1 MSDTKSV
8 NNLESQDSVKPV
20 ILVVDDEDTIRSCLK
35 EALEAEGHKVYTS
48 DDGGNSLRLTKE
60 LIPDLVIL
68 DLKMPGMNGLDL
80 LREIKLHDQNILVIL
95 LTGHASV
102 DSAVSAMKAGAF
114 DYLEKPFKM
123 EHIKVVV
130 DKALSTQS
138 LMREVSRL
146 RAKTNITGDVN
157 IIAVSK
163 EMKEIVEHV
172 KIIAQSP
179 SSTVLIHGESGTGKE
194 LIANYIH
201 MMSARNKY
209 RFMEVNCAAL
219 TENLLESELFGYEK
233 GSFTGAATTGKAG
246 LFEATQRGTMFLDEI
261 GEMPPY
267 LQTKLLR
274 VLQDRAIVRVGANE
288 PHPIDI
294 RVVAATHQ
302 DLDARVK
309 QGLFR
314 EDLYHRLNVI
324 RLRLPSLRE
333 RREDIPL
340 LARYF
345 LAKSARD
352 LGVEAKRLSDAAMA
366 YLAGQSFPGNVRQ
379 LENICH
385 WLTVMAPTQVIEAGD
400 LPAELRTE
408 APVAE
413 TDWLWAL
420 AHEVER
426 MLARGESSIMESLAT
441 RFEKTLIAKALAH
454 TGGRRIEA
462 ANLLGIG
469 RNTITRKIAELGL
482 EEKETPPA

>member
-1 MSDTKSV
+1 MGEKKSV

-20 ILVVDDEDTIRSCLK
+20 ILVVDDEDTIRYCLK

-48 DDGGNSLRLTKE
+48 EDGGNSLRLTKE

-80 LREIKLHDQNILVIL
+80 LREIKQHDQNILVIL

-261 GEMPPY
+261 GEMSVS
-267 LQTKLLR
+267 LQSKLLR
-274 VLQDRAIVRVGANE
+274 VLQERKFKRVGGVDDIN
-288 PHPIDI
+288 IDVRI
-294 RVVAATHQ
+294 IASTNR
-302 DLDARVK
+302 DLEEEVK
-309 QGLFR
+309 KGNFR
-314 EDLYHRLNVI
+314 KDLYYRLKVLPVFLCA
-324 RLRLPSLRE
+324 LRDRKDDILPLVKHYIHNFNKEFNKDVNNIPSGTEAILRNY
-333 RREDIPL
+333 DW
-340 LARYF
+340 
-345 LAKSARD
+345 
-352 LGVEAKRLSDAAMA
+352 
-366 YLAGQSFPGNVRQ
+366 PGNVRE
-379 LENICH
+379 LKN
-385 WLTVMAPTQVIEAGD
+385 VIERAV
-400 LPAELRTE
+400 LLSNNATLSAEHL
-408 APVAE
+408 
-413 TDWLWAL
+413 
-420 AHEVER
+420 
-426 MLARGESSIMESLAT
+426 
-441 RFEKTLIAKALAH
+441 
-454 TGGRRIEA
+454 
-462 ANLLGIG
+462 LLGSGIG
-469 RNTITRKIAELGL
+469 AKDTGENEEADQSISTIEKQHIAAIL
-482 EEKETPPA
+482 KETSWQMTRASKILGINRTTLYNKIKHYGIKQ